1 MKKYII
7 PILLIVASVI
17 MSIVY
22 YPALPE
28 SMASHWGPGGAVDG
42 YSDKMFNVIFFPAL
56 MLGMMLMFI
65 IIPKID
71 PKHQNIKMF
80 EDKFNYF
87 IYAILAMFLAIQLQV
102 YLWNTGIIIQMNM
115 LMPILMG
122 LLFIVTSIL
131 IKDSKQN
138 YTIGIKTPWTL
149 NSEENWNKTHKLGAK
164 LFMIIGI
171 ISILSGVF
179 IPVFSF
185 VVLIG
190 STLLLL
196 PIVFIYSYIEYRKE
210 KK

>member
-7 PILLIVASVI
+7 PILIIIASVI
-17 MSIVY
+17 LSIAF
-22 YPALPE
+22 YPLLPQ

-42 YSDKMFNVIFFPAL
+42 YSDKMFNIIFFPAL
-56 MLGMMLMFI
+56 MLGLMLMFI

-87 IYAILAMFLAIQLQV
+87 ICAILAMFLAVQLQV
-102 YLWNTGIIIQMNM
+102 YLWNIGIIIQMNM

-122 LLFIVTSIL
+122 LLFIVTSVL

-171 ISILSGVF
+171 LSILSGIF

-185 VVLIG
+185 IVLIG